1 MSFKE
6 DVKAL
11 REKFSLK
18 VVDVIPAKEIVDAAK
33 EIEKGVKFD
42 KEKFEDVTLLD
53 GTMIMVEP
61 DVEVGA
67 AAVIMQDEIA
77 QPLPVGE
84 YELSDNRVIIVEEAG
99 LIAAVNEPN
108 AEEEIEVTE
117 ELKEDDK
124 VKEAKRVIESI
135 ITEKVFSELKKEVQ
149 EMKEAFTKQIEDL
162 TQFYSDDKTERV
174 EFKTEVI
181 DLIEKIGEEPKA
193 EPTQK
198 KFKGFEK
205 KENYF
210 INTKT
215 N

>member
-108 AEEEIEVTE
+108 AEEEVEVTE

-162 TQFYSDDKTERV
+162 AQFYSDDKTERV

>member
-1 MSFKE
+1 MSFKD

-18 VVDVIPAKEIVDAAK
+18 VTDVVSENEIVAAAK
-33 EIEKGVKFD
+33 EIEKEVKCD

-61 DVEVGA
+61 AVEVGA
-67 AAVIMQDEIA
+67 AAVVMSDDIA

-84 YELSDNRVIIVEEAG
+84 YELSDNRVIVVEEAG
-99 LIAAVNEPN
+99 LIAAVNDPN
-108 AEEEIEVTE
+108 IEVEEEVTE
-117 ELKEDDK
+117 ELAEDDK

-135 ITEKVFSELKKEVQ
+135 VTEKIFVSQKDFT

-162 TQFYSDDKTERV
+162 TQFYADDKTDRV

-181 DLIEKIGEEPKA
+181 DLIEKIGDEPKE
-193 EPTQK
+193 EPTQS
-198 KFKGFEK
+198 KFKGFK
-205 KENYF
+205 NNKNYF
-210 INTKT
+210 INTK
-215 N
+215 NK

>member
-108 AEEEIEVTE
+108 AEEEVEVTE

-174 EFKTEVI
+174 EFKTEV
-181 DLIEKIGEEPKA
+181 LI
-193 EPTQK
+193 
-198 KFKGFEK
+198 
-205 KENYF
+205 
-210 INTKT
+210 
-215 N
+215 